1 MAKGVGSL
9 TRRGTLG
16 SVVLPAGMAAAV
28 ALVLTAVWSAG
39 AGAHVP
45 VVTYVSRGFAFLVV
59 GLLIGR
65 YAAQRRRLEEQLRR
79 AYELSVDLHCR
90 ADFRGRF
97 TSVNPAGVALLGYD
111 VSELLSRPFL
121 DFVHPDDR
129 ERTLAETARLADS
142 DERTVDFENRYLTA
156 EGRYIWLSWTARAH
170 SRDGVIYAT
179 ARDVT
184 ARRDAHAALEHDLQ
198 AARFESLRR
207 LAIVA
212 EYRDDSTHRH
222 TARVGDLSALLAE
235 RLGLHPAM
243 VERLRHAAPL
253 HDVGKLGVPDAILLK
268 PGRLTPVEFR
278 AMQEHTTIGAT
289 ILTGSRFPVLQLGEE
304 IALTHHERW
313 DGRGYPHGLQGEGIP
328 IAGRIVAVADV
339 FDALTHARPYKGA
352 WASGDAVAEIE
363 RGAGSQFDPDVAAV
377 FAELWR
383 EGVPALR
390 PCQEVAAT

>member
-1 MAKGVGSL
+1 MLV
-9 TRRGTLG
+9 
-16 SVVLPAGMAAAV
+16 SVLLPSAVAAAV
-28 ALVLTAVWSAG
+28 ALVLTAVWSVSAD
-39 AGAHVP
+39 AHAS
-45 VVTYVSRGFAFLVV
+45 VVTYVSRGLAFLVV

-79 AYELSVDLHCR
+79 AYEFSVDLHCR

-97 TSVNPAGVALLGYD
+97 TSVNAAGVTLLGYGE
-111 VSELLSRPFL
+111 SELLSRPFL
-121 DFVHPDDR
+121 DFVHPEDR

-142 DERTVDFENRYLTA
+142 DGRTVDFENRYLTA
-156 EGRYIWLSWTARAH
+156 DGRYIWLSWTARAH
-170 SRDGVIYAT
+170 ARDGVIYAT

-212 EYRDDSTHRH
+212 EYRDDSTHQH
-222 TARVGDLSALLAE
+222 TARVGELSALLAE
-235 RLGLHPAM
+235 RLGLHAAL

-253 HDVGKLGVPDAILLK
+253 HDVGKLGVPDKILLK
-268 PGRLTPVEFR
+268 PGRLTPGEFR
-278 AMQEHTTIGAT
+278 AMQEHTTIGAS

-313 DGRGYPHGLQGEGIP
+313 DGRGYPHGLAGEGIP

-352 WASGDAVAEIE
+352 WEPADAVAEIE
-363 RGAGSQFDPDVAAV
+363 RGAGSQFDPEVVAA

-383 EGVPALR
+383 EGAPALR
-390 PCQEVAAT
+390 AYQETAAT